1 MGLTTT
7 IQIKLIFLLTLWKQL
22 SRSAVN
28 HGEWFV
34 ELNILV
40 QQVDKETQ
48 LQWALPE
55 ASSIFPA
62 CRGSLAGF

>member
-7 IQIKLIFLLTLWKQL
+7 IQINPIFLLTLWKCL

-34 ELNILV
+34 ESNA
-40 QQVDKETQ
+40 VDKETQ
-48 LQWALPE
+48 CSGP
-55 ASSIFPA
+55 
-62 CRGSLAGF
+62 